1 MTFNI
6 KWHKKGVFLKFR
18 GIVNSQDL
26 IDANNYLISNAN
38 FELIDYQIFDFSEID
53 DFQITAYDMAI
64 IGSMDKSQ
72 AEFNKKM
79 KVAVITN
86 DNYVKEL
93 TTEYNAFMK
102 ETGWSSRVFDDI
114 ETAKKW
120 INAE

>member
-79 KVAVITN
+79 KVAVITT

-93 TTEYNAFMK
+93 TTEYNTFMK
-102 ETGWSSRVFDDI
+102 GTGWSSQIFNDI

-120 INAE
+120 IDAE

>member
-18 GIVNSQDL
+18 GVVNSQDL
-26 IDANNYLISNAN
+26 IDANNYLISNAD
-38 FELIDYQIFDFSEID
+38 FETIDYQIFDFSEID

-79 KVAVITN
+79 KVAVISN
-86 DNYVKEL
+86 DDYIKEL
-93 TTEYNAFMK
+93 TREYNAFMIGTDWVSK
-102 ETGWSSRVFDDI
+102 VFNNI

>member
-38 FELIDYQIFDFSEID
+38 FETIDYQVFDFSEID
-53 DFQITAYDMAI
+53 DFQITVYDMAI

-93 TTEYNAFMK
+93 TTEYNTFMK
-102 ETGWSSRVFDDI
+102 RTDWVSRVFNDN

>member
-72 AEFNKKM
+72 SEFNKKM
-79 KVAVITN
+79 KVAVITT

-93 TTEYNAFMK
+93 TREYNIFMIG
-102 ETGWSSRVFDDI
+102 TDWSSQIFNDI

-120 INAE
+120 IDAE

>member
-18 GIVNSQDL
+18 GIVNSHDL

-38 FELIDYQIFDFSEID
+38 FETIDYQIFDFSEIN
-53 DFQITAYDMAI
+53 DFQITTYDMAI

-72 AEFNKKM
+72 AGFNKKI
-79 KVAVITN
+79 KIAVITN
-86 DNYVKEL
+86 DDYIKEL
-93 TTEYNAFMK
+93 TKEYNKYMSG
-102 ETGWSSRVFDDI
+102 TDWTSRVFNDI